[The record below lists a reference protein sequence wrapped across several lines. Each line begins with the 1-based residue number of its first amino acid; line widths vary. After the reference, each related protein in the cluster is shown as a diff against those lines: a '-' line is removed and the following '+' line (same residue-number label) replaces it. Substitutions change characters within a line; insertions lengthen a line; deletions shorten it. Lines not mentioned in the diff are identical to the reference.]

1 MQTKLHTLQDIFD
14 EHFPVAFVNNGKEEI
29 KNIKIKKIVIP
40 LIQRDYA
47 QGRKSAEICRVRE
60 RFLEALYDAVT
71 KTPITLDF
79 IYGDIDSEGILT
91 PLDGQQHLTTL
102 FLLYWYAAKSCGVL
116 ENEYEFLKNFSYET
130 RFSAREFCSR
140 IIKLSPQFGDKISE
154 EIVNLDWFPYDWLND
169 ATISSMLVMI
179 DAIQEKFSAVDDLWD
194 KLSNG
199 AVSFYFLPIKDM
211 GLTDE
216 LYIKMNSRG
225 KPLTNF
231 EHFKAE
237 LEQSLRRVDNS
248 LADRIAHKIDTDWT
262 DLLWIYRDSN
272 KLIDSAFL
280 RYFRF
285 ICDIICYRMDDTPQG
300 KNYSEFDLIEQ
311 YFSKDCPNVL
321 DNIYTLESFFEC
333 WLVKDN
339 GCTPK
344 ELHERFFDYNHAAG
358 KVKYSDH
365 DLLRSCCM
373 HYGKV
378 ADNGNRYFPLHR
390 TVFLYAFI
398 TYLLNRDK
406 ITEEQFTRRIRIINN
421 LIMNSAD
428 EISDSKTR
436 QGGNRLPAILKQ
448 VDSIILNG
456 KILDSAVIGINFNV
470 HQLSEEQLKIDWLEA
485 NPGFRESLYEL
496 EDNDYLNG
504 QIAVVGL
511 DNIDNFKKFIAL
523 MKCNRDLVDCALL
536 TIGNY
541 SQMEKS
547 WGRYIFGTASRQDS
561 WRKLFH
567 KGSADGFDNTKR
579 ILGELLSRTDM
590 PDNNFLQGVID
601 GYIQECNKKSLFDWR
616 YYYINYAEF
625 RPNRYGKYY
634 WADLASNPYVFSAL
648 WTEVKESENAYQ
660 PLLKVFGEVSRQDLG
675 KKLIFGDKYITL
687 TNSEYLVFDMQTYKN
702 IDKVSI
708 VQNSDGIDVEDRII
722 KMRKYLQKNA

>member
-1 MQTKLHTLQDIFD
+1 MQTKLHTLRDIFD
-14 EHFPVAFVNNGKEEI
+14 EEFSVKCVNEGKEEV

-40 LIQRDYA
+40 IIQRDYA
-47 QGRKSAEICRVRE
+47 QGRKSTEISRVRE

-91 PLDGQQHLTTL
+91 PLDGQQRLTTL
-102 FLLYWYAAKSCGVL
+102 FLLNWYAAKICGVP

-140 IIKLSPQFGDKISE
+140 IINISPQFGNKISE

-169 ATISSMLVMI
+169 ATISSMLVML
-179 DAIQEKFSAVDDLWD
+179 DAIQEKFSDVENLWE
-194 KLSNG
+194 KLTSG
-199 AVSFYFLPIKDM
+199 AVRFYFLPIKDM

-237 LEQSLRRVDNS
+237 LEQSLRRVDDNI
-248 LADRIAHKIDTDWT
+248 AERIANKIDTDWT
-262 DLLWIYRDSN
+262 DLLWMYRDN
-272 KLIDSAFL
+272 NNLVDGAFL

-300 KNYSEFDLIEQ
+300 KNYSDFELIEQ
-311 YFSKDCPNVL
+311 YFSKDCANVL
-321 DNIYTLESFFEC
+321 DNINTLECFFEC
-333 WLVKDN
+333 WLVNKN

-344 ELHERFFDYNHAAG
+344 ELHKRFFDYSHAEG

-365 DLLRSCCM
+365 DLLSSCCM
-373 HYGKV
+373 NYGKV
-378 ADNGNRYFPLHR
+378 AENGNRYFPLHK

-398 TYLLNRDK
+398 IYLLNRDK

-436 QGGNRLPAILKQ
+436 QGGNRMPAILRQ
-448 VDSIILNG
+448 VDSVILYG
-456 KILDSAVIGINFNV
+456 KILNNSVIGINFNV
-470 HQLSEEQLKIDWLEA
+470 HQLNEEQLKIDWLET
-485 NPGFRESLYEL
+485 NPELRESLYEL

-504 QIAVVGL
+504 QISIIGL
-511 DNIDNFKKFIAL
+511 DIIDNFKKFIAL

-541 SQMEKS
+541 SQMEKG
-547 WGRYIFGTASRQDS
+547 WGRYIFGTASRQES

-567 KGSADGFDNTKR
+567 RGSADGFDNTKR
-579 ILGELLSRTDM
+579 ILRELLSKTAM
-590 PDNNFLQGVID
+590 PDNDFLQSVID
-601 GYIQECNKKSLFDWR
+601 RYLKECEMNSLFDWR
-616 YYYINYAEF
+616 YYYIKYEES

-634 WADLASNPYVFSAL
+634 WADYARKPYVFSAL

-660 PLLKVFGEVSRQDLG
+660 PLLKILGDVSRQDLG
-675 KKLIFGDKYITL
+675 KKLIFGDKYIML
-687 TNSEYLVFDMQTYKN
+687 TNSSYLIFDMQTDKN
-702 IDKVSI
+702 IGEISI
-708 VQNSDGIDVEDRII
+708 DQNSDGIDVEDRIM
-722 KMRKYLQKNA
+722 KMCKYLETNA